1 MQLPFRY
8 LLLPC
13 APLLFLWGHCT
24 GLCRVASVN
33 DAFICIVSDPWRCPS
48 NVQKLLGVIWC
59 HSTRPNFQSELVR
72 PMLLIQC
79 QWRFVPTQAPAWNL
93 CPAEPCC
100 HCPKSTS
107 LASMD
112 GPCSTY
118 GGIWWKSQK
127 FPLQTMGWS
136 EAKCTT
142 EVRNLSK
149 SAVLW
154 WTSTGLTIWLW
165 LTVRHGKSPGF

>member
-1 MQLPFRY
+1 
-8 LLLPC
+8 
-13 APLLFLWGHCT
+13 
-24 GLCRVASVN
+24 
-33 DAFICIVSDPWRCPS
+33 
-48 NVQKLLGVIWC
+48 
-59 HSTRPNFQSELVR
+59 
-72 PMLLIQC
+72 
-79 QWRFVPTQAPAWNL
+79 
-93 CPAEPCC
+93 
-100 HCPKSTS
+100 
-107 LASMD
+107 MD

-154 WTSTGLTIWLW
+154 WTSNGLTIWLFNTSPWKITMLLSSVNHLILWAIYTMAMLVITRGYDHLSRKIHRAPRQWIRGDDQAVVVSHCHHPHSSTTDTGFQWHRQPTLWCTW
-165 LTVRHGKSPGF
+165 LRGWKKGIEDDWRVAYNII